1 MTFATIFNGQIE
13 NDFRHDATLSRA
25 TAGAK
30 NSRLLQVYTGQKSA
44 QRANR
49 AGAVL
54 RICGAGI
61 LPVCF
66 PSGTLTIH
74 GGRPIEIQ
82 SNDRQND
89 AEPAFRPAAAAC
101 APAAAGAPHLRPSA
115 QSGSLPA
122 PELF

>member
-30 NSRLLQVYTGQKSA
+30 SSRLLKVYAGQKSA
-44 QRANR
+44 QRAKR

-54 RICGAGI
+54 RIRGAGI

-66 PSGTLTIH
+66 PSRTLTID
-74 GGRPIEIQ
+74 GGRPLEIQ
-82 SNDRQND
+82 SNDRPND
-89 AEPAFRPAAAAC
+89 AEPEFRPAA
-101 APAAAGAPHLRPSA
+101 PSFAAGAPIAAIGAERKFA
-115 QSGSLPA
+115 GS
-122 PELF
+122 